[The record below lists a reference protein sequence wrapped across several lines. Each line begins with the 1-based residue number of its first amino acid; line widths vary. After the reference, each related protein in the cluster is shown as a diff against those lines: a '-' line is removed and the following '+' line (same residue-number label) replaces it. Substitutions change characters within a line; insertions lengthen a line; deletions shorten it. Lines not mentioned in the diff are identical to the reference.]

1 VTFIESLT
9 PFVCA
14 KFIAGVDEAGCGPLA
29 GPVVAAAV
37 ILDSQRPIMGLA
49 DSKKLSEKQRNH
61 LFSIIKENAL
71 NFSIAKASVIEID
84 KLNILQAT
92 MLAMQRAVAGLS
104 LTPGQVLVD
113 GNRLP
118 NFTIPALAIVKG
130 DSKISAI
137 SAASILAKVT
147 RDALMVAYHEQF
159 PNYAFHIHKGYGTK
173 QHFAEI
179 EQYGWSEIHR
189 RSFNP
194 VKTLLSKQI
203 RGENGQTSSLT
214 V

>member
-1 VTFIESLT
+1 MIFIESLT

-37 ILDSQRPIMGLA
+37 ILDSQRPIVGLA

-61 LFSIIKENAL
+61 LFSMIKENAL

-118 NFTIPALAIVKG
+118 TFTIPALAIVKG

-189 RSFNP
+189 RSFDP

-203 RGENGQTSSLT
+203 RGENGQISSLT